1 MDKLDNYKIKQTKS
15 QMIINSEQKQKI
27 VQEMKCT
34 DRISPN
40 TAVKRVKIRYTLKIV
55 LTQNGDKS
63 TLAGYGEGRQE
74 ECN

>member
-1 MDKLDNYKIKQTKS
+1 
-15 QMIINSEQKQKI
+15 
-27 VQEMKCT
+27 MKCT

-63 TLAGYGEGRQE
+63 TLAGYGEGKTGGSVTELNLQE
-74 ECN
+74 VNR